1 MKKRFTDE
9 QIVTILKEGEAGVPV
24 KEICRKHGIS
34 DATFYTWR
42 KKFGNME
49 AQEIRRLK
57 QLEEENSKLKRLLA
71 ESMLDADALKAALNR
86 KLLTPHNKREAVATM
101 REETSISLRRACRL
115 VGVSRSTLAYRSQ
128 KQSDDRE
135 IQARLT
141 ELAGERRRFGYR
153 RLHILLRR
161 EGLEVNHKRVY
172 RLYNEAGLTVK
183 KRKRRKGIAVERQ
196 ALELPEG
203 PNQVWS
209 MDFVMDALC
218 YGRRLKILTVV
229 DDYTKEALDLVV
241 SHSISGD
248 HVASALDAIAQFR
261 GYPAAIRTDQGPEF
275 TSKALDRWAYENG
288 VELRLIQPGKPTQN
302 AYIESFNGKFR
313 DECLNEHWFRDLPHA
328 RQVIANWRTDYNE
341 NRPHSSLGY
350 DTPSEFAAAYRT
362 G

>member
-1 MKKRFTDE
+1 
-9 QIVTILKEGEAGVPV
+9 
-24 KEICRKHGIS
+24 
-34 DATFYTWR
+34 
-42 KKFGNME
+42 
-49 AQEIRRLK
+49 
-57 QLEEENSKLKRLLA
+57 
-71 ESMLDADALKAALNR
+71 
-86 KLLTPHNKREAVATM
+86 M

-115 VGVSRSTLAYRSQ
+115 VGVSRSTLTYRSQ

-203 PNQVWS
+203 PDQVWS

-328 RQVIANWRTDYNE
+328 RQVITNWRTDYNE